1 MWLLPILSRLSR
13 FTAHTFYRLTVA
25 GEAVP
30 KKGAVLLIA
39 NHPNSLVDPVFVA
52 TAAGR
57 PVRFLA
63 KSTLFRH
70 PAVGFLVRGSGAIP
84 VYRRA
89 DDPGRMEL
97 NVDMFSAVHKALA
110 DGSAVA
116 LFPEGVS
123 HSEPA
128 LMPLKTGAARMA
140 FGALEA
146 GAAPFPII
154 PLGIVL
160 RARETF
166 RSEALVVVG
175 APVVWDDLRGTSDDR
190 EAVGRLTERM
200 DAALRRV
207 TINLE
212 RWEDE
217 PMVKAA
223 EAVWAAEVGASE
235 DRADRR
241 ARLERTADLL
251 HTVRSREEM
260 EWQSLARR
268 LQTHR
273 RKLALLGLTPRALT
287 GTVTVAQAAR
297 WTVRRLPL
305 VVAMVVAGIGSVL
318 FWPPYRLIG
327 WRDRRQALER
337 DVRATYK
344 LMEGAVAMAG
354 WIVVL
359 AAVAGVAWGIV
370 GAMVALIFLPLLGLA
385 TVWLRDWW
393 SASWRQARRF
403 VLLRRQPGLRE
414 QLGTEQR
421 AIADELEE
429 INTRYPAA

>member
-1 MWLLPILSRLSR
+1 MSRLSR